1 VAVAVAKVFFCAM
14 RRFVLS
20 HALPLG
26 GGNAMS
32 ASTEPGL
39 GQGDRD
45 QTGDT
50 SSQAVGDTAARIAAI
65 MTEANERLFQLQTDA
80 AYAAFA
86 ENSKHIQSL
95 LENSARVKGLLDTK
109 ESAAALAQW
118 PTLYQEN
125 AKRMVQVTRSWF
137 DIVSQTQA
145 QMAKLLGEPFVRGNA
160 EAQQYFDHFTKAITE
175 WHETAAGQV
184 KDALGMV
191 GRDVEKG
198 QEKKD

>member
-1 VAVAVAKVFFCAM
+1 MSSATQPDRVPPGADQADVA
-14 RRFVLS
+14 
-20 HALPLG
+20 G
-26 GGNAMS
+26 
-32 ASTEPGL
+32 
-39 GQGDRD
+39 
-45 QTGDT
+45 
-50 SSQAVGDTAARIAAI
+50 SQAVSDTAARIAAI

-95 LENSARVKGLLDTK
+95 LENTTRVRSLLDTK

-145 QMAKLLGEPFVRGNA
+145 EMAKLLGEPFVRSNP

-175 WHETAAGQV
+175 WHEAAAGQV
-184 KDALGMV
+184 KGALGLA
-191 GRDVEKG
+191 GAKADGEPSARSGNKE
-198 QEKKD
+198 

>member
-1 VAVAVAKVFFCAM
+1 MSNLTQPNQVKAGPDQADVA
-14 RRFVLS
+14 
-20 HALPLG
+20 G
-26 GGNAMS
+26 
-32 ASTEPGL
+32 
-39 GQGDRD
+39 
-45 QTGDT
+45 
-50 SSQAVGDTAARIAAI
+50 SQAAGDTAARIAAI

-86 ENSKHIQSL
+86 ENSKHIQTL
-95 LENSARVKGLLDTK
+95 LENSTHVRSLLDTK

-118 PTLYQEN
+118 PSLYQEN

-145 QMAKLLGEPFVRGNA
+145 EMARLLGEPFVRSNP

-184 KDALGMV
+184 KGVLGRAAFTP
-191 GRDVEKG
+191 GDDPG
-198 QEKKD
+198 AKKE

>member
-1 VAVAVAKVFFCAM
+1 M
-14 RRFVLS
+14 DES
-20 HALPLG
+20 PLA
-26 GGNAMS
+26 N
-32 ASTEPGL
+32 
-39 GQGDRD
+39 
-45 QTGDT
+45 
-50 SSQAVGDTAARIAAI
+50 DTAARIAAI

-86 ENSKHIQSL
+86 ENSKHIQTL
-95 LENSARVKGLLDTK
+95 LQSSTHVKSLLDTK

-145 QMAKLLGEPFVRGNA
+145 EMAKLLGEPFVRNNP
-160 EAQQYFDHFTKAITE
+160 EAQQYFDHFTQAITD

-184 KDALGMV
+184 KDALGMT
-191 GRDVEKG
+191 GFKVEAEEPGKKG
-198 QEKKD
+198 

>member
-1 VAVAVAKVFFCAM
+1 MSNLTQPNKVKAEPDQADVA
-14 RRFVLS
+14 
-20 HALPLG
+20 G
-26 GGNAMS
+26 
-32 ASTEPGL
+32 
-39 GQGDRD
+39 
-45 QTGDT
+45 
-50 SSQAVGDTAARIAAI
+50 SQAAGDTAARIAAI

-86 ENSKHIQSL
+86 ENSKHIQTL
-95 LENSARVKGLLDTK
+95 LENSTHVRSLLDTK

-118 PTLYQEN
+118 PSLYQEN

-145 QMAKLLGEPFVRGNA
+145 EMARLLGEPLRSNP

-184 KDALGMV
+184 KGVLGRA
-191 GRDVEKG
+191 GTSPGDDPAA
-198 QEKKD
+198 KKE

>member
-1 VAVAVAKVFFCAM
+1 MASSTQPDRTQPNVDSANVAGSEAI
-14 RRFVLS
+14 
-20 HALPLG
+20 
-26 GGNAMS
+26 
-32 ASTEPGL
+32 
-39 GQGDRD
+39 
-45 QTGDT
+45 
-50 SSQAVGDTAARIAAI
+50 GDTAARIAAI

-95 LENSARVKGLLDTK
+95 LENSTRVRSLLDTK
-109 ESAAALAQW
+109 ESASALAQW

-145 QMAKLLGEPFVRGNA
+145 EMAKLLGEPFVRSSP
-160 EAQQYFDHFTKAITE
+160 EAQQYFDHFTKAITD

-184 KDALGMV
+184 KGVLGMT
-191 GRDVEKG
+191 DPSADE
-198 QEKKD
+198 ESSAKKE

>member
-1 VAVAVAKVFFCAM
+1 M
-14 RRFVLS
+14 
-20 HALPLG
+20 
-26 GGNAMS
+26 
-32 ASTEPGL
+32 ASTHDHLPS
-39 GQGDRD
+39 
-45 QTGDT
+45 TGKDASKAT
-50 SSQAVGDTAARIAAI
+50 ASEAISDTAARIAAI

-95 LENSARVKGLLDTK
+95 LDSAARGRTLIDTK

-145 QMAKLLGEPFVRGNA
+145 EMARLLGEPFVRGSSDT
-160 EAQQYFDHFTKAITE
+160 QQYFEHFTKAITD
-175 WHETAAGQV
+175 WHETAAQQV
-184 KDALGMV
+184 KGVLDMTRSD
-191 GRDVEKG
+191 GRRD
-198 QEKKD
+198 

>member
-1 VAVAVAKVFFCAM
+1 MASSTQPDRAQPDVDQADVAGSEAI
-14 RRFVLS
+14 S
-20 HALPLG
+20 
-26 GGNAMS
+26 
-32 ASTEPGL
+32 
-39 GQGDRD
+39 
-45 QTGDT
+45 
-50 SSQAVGDTAARIAAI
+50 DTAARIAAI

-86 ENSKHIQSL
+86 ENSKHIQTL
-95 LENSARVKGLLDTK
+95 LENSTHVRSLLDTK

-145 QMAKLLGEPFVRGNA
+145 EMAKLLGEPFVRSNP

-175 WHETAAGQV
+175 WHETAAGQMKGV
-184 KDALGMV
+184 LGMA
-191 GRDVEKG
+191 GSSQGEEPAAK
-198 QEKKD
+198 QE